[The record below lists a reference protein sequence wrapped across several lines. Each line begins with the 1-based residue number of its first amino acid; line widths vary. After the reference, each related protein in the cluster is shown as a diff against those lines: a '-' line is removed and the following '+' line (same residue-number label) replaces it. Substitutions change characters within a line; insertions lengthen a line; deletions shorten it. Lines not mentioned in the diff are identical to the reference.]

1 MDDILNEQS
10 WEDTDVTDNWY
21 ENYPTDSLPSPFQ
34 TEACL
39 TLNDEFLYV
48 SFVCY
53 DDETP
58 DIVSTLRRYFKY
70 WLNDHISIIFSPY
83 NDKLNGYFLN
93 VTPWDAQREGTFI
106 NGGFENSIFNTYWD
120 NKWFSEAVRYEDKW
134 IVEMAIPFK
143 IYQYYN

>member
-1 MDDILNEQS
+1 MVSLFNPRTYYGSELKIKKAKDKIKLDDILNEQS

-70 WLNDHISIIFSPY
+70 
-83 NDKLNGYFLN
+83 
-93 VTPWDAQREGTFI
+93 
-106 NGGFENSIFNTYWD
+106 
-120 NKWFSEAVRYEDKW
+120 
-134 IVEMAIPFK
+134 
-143 IYQYYN
+143 